1 MKDMQRE
8 ILSQVALG
16 TISAEEGA
24 ARLEALDS
32 QPSAENASA
41 VAAAPAAASSE
52 IRHVRVISRFAS
64 TEIVADPTVSG
75 AVADGPHKARQE
87 GDTLIIEQS
96 PINEDTSF
104 EFSRPHGRVV
114 VVNGF
119 DFGRRLTIRMNRS
132 LPLTATVQAGNLR
145 IEGIDAPI
153 VAEVQA
159 GNCRVDDFR
168 APIKLSVAAGNIE
181 AFGRLEGGASS
192 VKCEMGQVKVGLA
205 RGSSV
210 RINARST
217 MGKVA
222 IDGDGI
228 RKDATQVTVGAGEG
242 TLDLDCTMG
251 NIKVTVG

>member
-1 MKDMQRE
+1 MKDQQRE
-8 ILSQVALG
+8 ILNQVASG
-16 TISAEEGA
+16 TITAEEGA
-24 ARLEALDS
+24 ARLEALDT
-32 QPSAENASA
+32 QPALEAP
-41 VAAAPAAASSE
+41 AAPAPAAAE

-64 TEIVADPTVSG
+64 TEIVADPSVSG

-96 PINEDTSF
+96 PIHEDTSF
-104 EFSRPHGRVV
+104 EFSRPQARVI
-114 VVNGF
+114 VNGF

-153 VAEVQA
+153 MAEVQA

-181 AFGRLEGGASS
+181 AFGRLERGSSS

-222 IDGDGI
+222 IDGDGV
-228 RKDATQVTVGAGEG
+228 RKDATQVTVGGGEG

>member
-1 MKDMQRE
+1 MQRE
-8 ILSQVALG
+8 ILNQVAAG
-16 TISAEEGA
+16 AISAEEGV

-32 QPSAENASA
+32 PPRAEVSTAIAATPSAALSD
-41 VAAAPAAASSE
+41 

-64 TEIVADPTVSG
+64 TEIVADQTVSG

-104 EFSRPHGRVV
+104 EFSRPHARVI
-114 VVNGF
+114 VNGF

-145 IEGIDAPI
+145 IQGLNAPI
-153 VAEVQA
+153 VADVQA

-168 APIKLSVAAGNIE
+168 APVKLSVAAGNIE
-181 AFGRLEGGASS
+181 AYGRLESGASS
-192 VKCEMGQVKVGLA
+192 IKCEMGQVKVGLA

-222 IDGDGI
+222 IEGDGI
-228 RKDATQVTVGAGEG
+228 RKDASQVTVGGG
-242 TLDLDCTMG
+242 DGVLDLDCTMG
-251 NIKVTVG
+251 NIKVAVG